1 MRKVEIMSE
10 KSKGAPFS
18 KKETLFAIVKD
29 MERRWG
35 LTLASFLP
43 PDAQEQVES
52 LQEKVKK
59 IAYGNTRPADPS
71 IEPSI
76 EFYKPSH
83 LHCTH
88 YTLTRSNA
96 WGRVRIQDFV
106 KSGHNLF
113 ELFEIINEITTKI
126 PFINVKLDTLKV
138 SLEGVGII
146 LLGECCDVASV
157 GNRGELLRHL
167 NGHIE
172 GAFKQ
177 EPRSWDRDPS
187 KYHRLHCQI
196 GFLKRPIENFDI
208 FAKKVRAI
216 DFDPITFTVKEVTI
230 VHHRYRSLSAP
241 HEGFF
246 SIPLGLDR
254 RNTISKNDFIRK
266 LNLANI

>member
-1 MRKVEIMSE
+1 VRKIEIMSE

-18 KKETLFAIVKD
+18 KKETLFPIVKD

-113 ELFEIINEITTKI
+113 ELFEIINEITTQI
-126 PFINVKLDTLKV
+126 PFINVLFSTLMF
-138 SLEGVGII
+138 SFEGIGIA
-146 LLGECCDVASV
+146 LLGECSDVASV
-157 GNRGELLRHL
+157 ENRRKLLGYL
-167 NGHIE
+167 NGHLK
-172 GAFKQ
+172 GAFNID
-177 EPRSWDRDPS
+177 PRSWDRDPS
-187 KYHRLHCQI
+187 KYHLLHCQI

-208 FAKKVRAI
+208 FAEKVCTM
-216 DFDPITFTVKEVTI
+216 DFDPITFTVTDVAI
-230 VHHRYRSLSAP
+230 VHHLYRSLSAP
-241 HEGFF
+241 PEGVF
-246 SIPLGLDR
+246 SIPLGLDQ
-254 RNTISKNDFIRK
+254 RNIISKNDFIRK